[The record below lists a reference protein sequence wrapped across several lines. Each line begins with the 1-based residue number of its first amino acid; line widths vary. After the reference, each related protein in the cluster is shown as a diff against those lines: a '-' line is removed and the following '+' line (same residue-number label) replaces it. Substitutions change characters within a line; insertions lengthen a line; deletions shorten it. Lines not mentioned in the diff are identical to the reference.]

1 MAVKTAAKKAA
12 PVAPAVPSGS
22 APFQFSTP
30 SIPGAPAMNIPGL
43 NQQQQAL
50 QGYQNL
56 ANQANVKNLGS
67 AMGSLTGGY
76 NAALGSENAATA
88 MNAGTT
94 SGQLMGLQQQLQQ
107 QTGQINQNLINR
119 GLGNTTV
126 AATAPQA
133 AQQTY
138 NQGVA
143 NVQNEQALRQ
153 MQIQQQLAGLQAGGG
168 QAQANL
174 LGQANYKAPDLNT
187 FANLQQAASNAPRQQ
202 QAGVMIG
209 GAGGGFH
216 SAGKWDFGSQ
226 LPAWMG

>member
-1 MAVKTAAKKAA
+1 LPPTTT
-12 PVAPAVPSGS
+12 S
-22 APFQFSTP
+22 PFQFNAP
-30 SIPGAPAMNIPGL
+30 NIPGAPAMNIPGL
-43 NQQQQAL
+43 NPQMQAL
-50 QGYQNL
+50 QGYQNM
-56 ANQANVKNLGS
+56 ANQANVQNLKS
-67 AMGSLTGGY
+67 ASGSLTGGF

-94 SGQLMGLQQQLQQ
+94 SGQMMGLQQQLQQ

-138 NQGVA
+138 NMGVA
-143 NVQNEQALRQ
+143 NVQNEQQMRQ
-153 MQIQQQLAGLQAGGG
+153 MQIQQQLAQLQAGGG

-174 LGQANYKAPDLNT
+174 LGQANYKGPDLST
-187 FANLQQAASNAPRQQ
+187 FANLQQGASNRPQQ
-202 QAGVMIG
+202 GSPGVMIG

-216 SAGKWDFGSQ
+216 SASKWDPGSQ
-226 LPAWMG
+226 FPAWMG